1 MPAPLRPVLN
11 FKKNFIMINPAE
23 IKQEFIKSRDKLF
36 RNPVLQKDAF
46 RFCVA
51 YTLLVEEHIFMI
63 VGQEKPDFA
72 LASAGSFSRRELS
85 PYSDIDI
92 MFIAERIEDSEEK
105 IRSFVQLLWDC
116 GIEVS
121 HTTRDFYDIEKFLN
135 KDLHTFT
142 QFFETRFLL
151 GNEKVYKDWN
161 AQLFSSIATQNMPE
175 LLFEFF
181 RDIEARYNKYGKS
194 AKTLEPNLKM
204 SAGGL
209 RDLHAVEWMYSLKNG
224 ILLTEQSE
232 ITQAESFVHRLREEK
247 VTSANECKS
256 VLDSYRF
263 VLNVRNM
270 LHLISKQRNDR
281 LEFRAQTKIARLLN
295 YKGDSSVQNFMRSY
309 FQAANTLNRFSK
321 TMIRRYEEE
330 IAYPLSAFLA
340 VDLDEDFSLKGST
353 LSIKHSNLLSLSDIL
368 RAFYYRG
375 LYSARFDENL
385 RSLAIQSIENIE
397 QTENSGGSEAR
408 SSVFFRE
415 ILRLPKNVG
424 ETLINMNELGVLQL
438 IMPEFGDLVG
448 FFQAGVYHNYTADEH
463 TLIAISNVENLYGK
477 ESELG
482 RIYTSLKEK
491 EILYLAILLH
501 DIAKPVSVSGH
512 EIIGAEI
519 ASSVMYRLG
528 YDEKETEQ
536 VSFLVANHLV
546 MEQIAFRRNLNDPVT
561 LNNFTAKFSSVKDLD
576 LLYLI
581 TYADLSAVNPVVWTE
596 WKSDLLAE
604 LYRKAKAMLVE
615 QLTGEELLFS
625 STISFPQADADPSM
639 QRHIESIDDIGYV
652 QHFSEEEILSHLKE
666 ISKGL
671 SLSVFFKQVNVFTN
685 ITIIAKD
692 SPSLLS
698 RLCGV
703 LSINDLNIHDA
714 RIFTRKDGIVI
725 DSFNVTD
732 FRTHKLVEVE
742 RYEKIENDLR
752 AVIEGSFQLLQEFK
766 RMKSKWWRIENKFF
780 KRSGKVKIAFEEHD
794 KFTIIDVFSPDRLG
808 LLYQITRKLSEL
820 GLSIYFAKISTKAD
834 DVVDSFYLL
843 DRNGKKVS
851 QNDYEFIKFELNSAI
866 EQML

>member
-1 MPAPLRPVLN
+1 
-11 FKKNFIMINPAE
+11 MINPAE

-232 ITQAESFVHRLREEK
+232 ITQAEGFVHRLREEK

-820 GLSIYFAKISTKAD
+820 GLSI
-834 DVVDSFYLL
+834 
-843 DRNGKKVS
+843 
-851 QNDYEFIKFELNSAI
+851 
-866 EQML
+866 

>member
-232 ITQAESFVHRLREEK
+232 ITQAEGFVHRLREEK

-820 GLSIYFAKISTKAD
+820 GLSI
-834 DVVDSFYLL
+834 
-843 DRNGKKVS
+843 
-851 QNDYEFIKFELNSAI
+851 
-866 EQML
+866 